1 MGAEGWTLLHIQ
13 AKYFTE
19 HPLSPEIYSYC
30 RHSAWILIFTSHH
43 CILKR
48 KFNKPDSFY
57 SLLLAC
63 LQVSFYSGF
72 PSLLP
77 STQLLSWVYSADSFL
92 NYLLFLDLCSTLNV
106 LLLCINKALL
116 LLIKKIF
123 LYNPCLSVK
132 NALFLYCWAFLF
144 SVSMISLPSISA
156 YKIRIDTK
164 LNCCTE

>member
-116 LLIKKIF
+116 LLIKKNLFIQPVSQCQKCPIS
-123 LYNPCLSVK
+123 LLLS
-132 NALFLYCWAFLF
+132 F
-144 SVSMISLPSISA
+144 SVFCFNDFFAIYFSLQDQNR
-156 YKIRIDTK
+156 Y
-164 LNCCTE
+164 